1 MAPAL
6 EAYSPAGVMLRTA
19 AQVRKV
25 AAPVAACMMA
35 AALAIHTA
43 AGAYSPAGA
52 MIHMT
57 GARAYSSAGEVDIPA
72 VLQLHRLYAQ
82 VALAEG

>member
-1 MAPAL
+1 MAPEAG
-6 EAYSPAGVMLRTA
+6 AYSPAGVMLRTA

-25 AAPVAACMMA
+25 AAYRAV

-43 AGAYSPAGA
+43 AGPHSPAGA

-82 VALAEG
+82 VALPEG